1 MKLMDPRNLG
11 PQIEPDLP
19 EASET
24 FPSSMSPSA
33 DSAHATAAGAKRV
46 ILSFGAGSL
55 AQVLSVTLQIG
66 PEGKAPTSEIVA
78 SLTPDGELEQCFQ
91 AWNRC
96 YSSLAGSCRPLGIPK
111 AEDGTA
117 PVQSAAANLAACERA
132 GRILGDRFNQWLR
145 QPSLLPLREAWL
157 EKLRPEDELRVI
169 LQTQDRVIQ
178 RLPWHQWDLL
188 ERYPKAEI
196 ALGNLGYDQARA
208 AIAPSQP
215 PVKILAILGDS
226 SGIDVQSDR
235 ELLEQLPGAE
245 VTFLVEPRRSELN
258 DQLWQQPWRIL
269 FFAGHSSSG
278 GTDGISPG
286 RFRINEQETLT
297 LEQLKFGLKRAVEQ
311 GLQLAI
317 FNSCDGL
324 GLAQE
329 FAHLDIPQ
337 LIVMREPVPDR
348 VAQAFLKYFLSAY
361 GGGASF
367 YPAVRQARER
377 LQAMEGEFPCA
388 TWLPMIFQNPAA
400 VPLSWR
406 SLAGQPEP
414 TAQPASAISSQ
425 PWSKRLAQVAAAS
438 LFASV
443 SILGVRHLGWLQPLE
458 LKAYDHFLQL
468 RPQEPPDSRLLII
481 EVTEEDVQAQRDEQP
496 QGSLSDTSLSKLL
509 TLLNQHDP
517 VAIGLDI
524 YRDYPAK
531 SSELIQQLE
540 NSEHLVAVC
549 RASQAEESGVAP
561 PPEVEV
567 ERQGFSDGVVDA
579 DQVVRRHLLAA
590 TPPADSLCS
599 TSYAF
604 STQLALRYL
613 AEQEIYLEQLENGD
627 WQLGEARIKPMTQRQ
642 GSYQAADLWGYQT
655 LLNYRSHRSI
665 DALAPRVS
673 LGAAL
678 NGELQTEL
686 IRDRIILIGTTAES
700 FRDYSAT
707 PYSAESPGV
716 VLQAQMVSQLLSAA
730 LDGRALLWISPGWAD
745 WVWLVVWSGVGAGIS
760 AGGALVASAKRL
772 KFLVVGLGIGL
783 VLHYG
788 LCLAVLVN
796 GGGWLPL
803 VPGSLAPL
811 VGAGVVA
818 IVQARASPQKRQSGE

>member
-1 MKLMDPRNLG
+1 MG
-11 PQIEPDLP
+11 PQHEPNLS

-24 FPSSMSPSA
+24 VLSA
-33 DSAHATAAGAKRV
+33 MPPFSDPATANLAQSVAKRV
-46 ILSFGAGSL
+46 ILRLGEGGL

-66 PEGKAPTSEIVA
+66 PEGKAATGEMVA
-78 SLTPDGELEQCFQ
+78 SLLPDVELEQYFQ
-91 AWNRC
+91 AWSRC
-96 YSSLAGSCRPLGIPK
+96 YSSLGGSCRSSGIPK
-111 AEDGTA
+111 AADEA
-117 PVQSAAANLAACERA
+117 QPIQSAAANLAACDRA
-132 GRILGDRFNQWLR
+132 GRLLADRFNHWLR

-157 EKLRPEDELRVI
+157 EILRPEDELRVI
-169 LQTQDRVIQ
+169 LQTQDRDLQ

-196 ALGNLGYDQARA
+196 ALGNLGYDPAKAAIAPQASE

-215 PVKILAILGDS
+215 FVKILAILGDS

-235 ELLEQLPGAE
+235 ELLEQLPGAD
-245 VTFLVEPRRSELN
+245 VTFLVEPRRSELS

-269 FFAGHSSSG
+269 FFAGHSSG
-278 GTDGISPG
+278 ADGEG
-286 RFRINEQETLT
+286 RFRINEQEMLT
-297 LEQLKFGLKRAVEQ
+297 LEQLKFGLKRAVAQ

-329 FAHLDIPQ
+329 LAYLGLPQ

-348 VAQAFLKYFLSAY
+348 VTQAFLKYFLSAY
-361 GGGASF
+361 GGGAAF
-367 YPAVRQARER
+367 YPAVREARER

-388 TWLPMIFQNPAA
+388 TGLPMIFQNPAA

-406 SLAGQPEP
+406 SLTGQPETLIQARTVLNP
-414 TAQPASAISSQ
+414 QS
-425 PWSKRLAQVAAAS
+425 WSKQLAKVAAAS
-438 LFASV
+438 LVATV
-443 SILGVRHLGWLQPLE
+443 SILGIRHIGWLQSFE
-458 LKAYDHFLQL
+458 LKAYDHLLQL

-481 EVTEEDVQAQRDEQP
+481 EVTEADVQAQRDEQP

-509 TLLNQHDP
+509 TLLNQHGP

-524 YRDYPAK
+524 YRDYPTRNQKLNEQLAE
-531 SSELIQQLE
+531 SDHLI
-540 NSEHLVAVC
+540 AVC
-549 RASQAEESGVAP
+549 RTRQAKASGVAP
-561 PPEVEV
+561 LPGLGI
-567 ERQGFSDGVVDA
+567 ERQGFSNGVVDS

-590 TPPADSLCS
+590 TPPANSACGS
-599 TSYAF
+599 SYAF

-627 WQLGEARIKPMTQRQ
+627 WQLGEARIKLMTQRQ
-642 GSYQAADLWGYQT
+642 GSYQNNDLWGDQM

-665 DALAPRVS
+665 EAIAPRVS

-678 NGELQTEL
+678 NGELQMEL

-707 PYSAESPGV
+707 PYDLETPEV
-716 VLQAQMVSQLLSAA
+716 ILQAQMVSQLLSAA
-730 LDGRALLWISPGWAD
+730 LDGRSLWIPPGWVDLLWVGGWSAMGGGLALLC
-745 WVWLVVWSGVGAGIS
+745 
-760 AGGALVASAKRL
+760 GGSRL
-772 KFLVVGLGIGL
+772 KFLLIGLGAGL
-783 VLHYG
+783 ALHYL

-796 GGGWLPL
+796 AGGWLAL
-803 VPGSLAPL
+803 VPGSLAIFLAAGLVRPWKSHSTEPL
-811 VGAGVVA
+811 
-818 IVQARASPQKRQSGE
+818 R